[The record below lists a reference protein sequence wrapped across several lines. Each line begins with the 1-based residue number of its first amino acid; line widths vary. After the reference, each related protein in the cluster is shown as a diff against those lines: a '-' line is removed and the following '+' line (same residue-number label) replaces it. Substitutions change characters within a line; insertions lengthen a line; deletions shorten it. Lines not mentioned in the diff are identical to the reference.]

1 MKRKRALDRVFQRI
15 SGLSVPALILGCLLV
30 FTATAQEI
38 GHLGIDSDPT
48 PLLQAKRPSSRRSDS
63 SLKNTNTPAPLPKGS
78 TGNVGPVPTS
88 PAPIGGAPTR
98 SFNELIATA
107 EAAAK
112 QGQFEPALEAYREA
126 LAKRPDSVETKL
138 ALAETLFDARKY
150 PEAETSF
157 RQLIAA
163 QPDLA
168 EAKRGLGDTLYER
181 RRYTDAVAAYQSA
194 AQAGL
199 NDSELYNN
207 YANALF
213 RTGTIE
219 NKERAIEYYRK
230 SIALKPESPSAYA
243 GLANALR
250 SQRGPDGKP
259 QLSEALTAATKAV
272 ELDGNLALGHSIL
285 GRVYADMKDFSRAG
299 AEGQKAVQLAPR
311 DPFAYLNLGGIYYA
325 QGRFPDAEQAYL
337 KAISID
343 PQWAFPYHSLGNL
356 YLNAMNRPADASAQF
371 SKAILFEPNSPTLRT
386 SFGAARARAGDYNE
400 AANQFKKAIEIDPK
414 YISAYHN
421 LGVVYAI
428 NRRYPEAVAAFT
440 RATEL
445 DPTRGEYFVALGD
458 VYKQMGKDKESQEAY
473 KRASSLGAKVQ
484 EPAKDEGKEKEKSKK
499 KKN

>member
-1 MKRKRALDRVFQRI
+1 MI
-15 SGLSVPALILGCLLV
+15 GLVLGCLLV
-30 FTATAQEI
+30 LTASAQEI

-48 PLLQAKRPSSRRSDS
+48 PLQQAKRPSSRRSDS
-63 SLKNTNTPAPLPKGS
+63 SLKSTPVSSTAVLPKA
-78 TGNVGPVPTS
+78 TAGNVGPVPTS
-88 PAPIGGAPTR
+88 PAPVGGGPPTR
-98 SFNELIATA
+98 SFNDLMAAA

-126 LAKRPDSVETKL
+126 LKKQPDSVEAKL
-138 ALAETLFDARKY
+138 ALAETLYDARKY
-150 PEAETSF
+150 SEAEGAF
-157 RQLIAA
+157 RQLIASK
-163 QPDLA
+163 PDLA
-168 EAKRGLGDTLYER
+168 EARRGLGDSLYELK
-181 RRYTDAVAAYQSA
+181 RYKDAVAAYQSA
-194 AQAGL
+194 EQEGVK
-199 NDSELYNN
+199 DSELYNN

-213 RTGTIE
+213 RTGTVE

-230 SIALKPESPSAYA
+230 SIALKPEWPSAYA

-250 SQRGPDGKP
+250 SQRGSDGKP
-259 QLSEALTAATKAV
+259 RLSEALTAATKAV
-272 ELDGNLALGHSIL
+272 ELDANLPLGHSIL
-285 GRVYADMKDFSRAG
+285 GRVYADMKDFQRAG

-337 KAISID
+337 KAISLD

-356 YLNAMNRPADASAQF
+356 YLNNMNRPADASAQF
-371 SKAILFEPNSPTLRT
+371 SKAILLEPNSPTLRT
-386 SFGAARARAGDYNE
+386 GFGAARARAGDYNE

-421 LGVVYAI
+421 LGIVYAV
-428 NRRYPEAVAAFT
+428 NRRYPEAAAAFT
-440 RATEL
+440 KATEL

-458 VYKQMGKDKESQEAY
+458 IYKLMGKDKESQEAY

-484 EPAKDEGKEKEKSKK
+484 EPAKDEGKEKSKK